1 MSNFKNFEDR
11 LLGSGSCRGS
21 VSAMTLTMAWLRA
34 QRTVEKLV
42 VASDS
47 RLRGGYAWDTAPK
60 ILPLARDDAV
70 LAFAGSTDYAYPLML
85 QVANAVQ
92 QYEPARN
99 RAQKLEDFHGHMVRV
114 MNGMLEQVSDASAR
128 LLPDAL
134 FILAGYSWRYDTWRI
149 WTIRFDRRSGR
160 FASHAAERWRGGHD
174 RKVLAIVGDSVDS
187 ARSRLIELL
196 RAEKH
201 LSSGGFD
208 WEPLRILVSM
218 IGDGRFPS
226 IGGPPQVVKV
236 YKHLRVQPFA
246 VQWPRADGTIGAAF
260 MGRPLLDYE
269 VPNVPILSMDPAS
282 GRPL

>member
-1 MSNFKNFEDR
+1 M
-11 LLGSGSCRGS
+11 
-21 VSAMTLTMAWLRA
+21 
-34 QRTVEKLV
+34 

-160 FASHAAERWRGGHD
+160 FASHAAERWRGWTRSQGSCD
-174 RKVLAIVGDSVDS
+174 RW
-187 ARSRLIELL
+187 RL
-196 RAEKH
+196 
-201 LSSGGFD
+201 SG
-208 WEPLRILVSM
+208 
-218 IGDGRFPS
+218 
-226 IGGPPQVVKV
+226 
-236 YKHLRVQPFA
+236 
-246 VQWPRADGTIGAAF
+246 
-260 MGRPLLDYE
+260 
-269 VPNVPILSMDPAS
+269 
-282 GRPL
+282 

>member
-1 MSNFKNFEDR
+1 
-11 LLGSGSCRGS
+11 
-21 VSAMTLTMAWLRA
+21 
-34 QRTVEKLV
+34 
-42 VASDS
+42 
-47 RLRGGYAWDTAPK
+47 
-60 ILPLARDDAV
+60 
-70 LAFAGSTDYAYPLML
+70 ML

-99 RAQKLEDFHGHMVRV
+99 RAQKLEDFRGHMVRV
-114 MNGMLEQVSDASAR
+114 MNGMLDQVSDASAR

-226 IGGPPQVVKV
+226 IGGPPKSSRSTSICGCSPSPSNGRAPTERSG
-236 YKHLRVQPFA
+236 LRSWDAHSSTTKCPTSQ
-246 VQWPRADGTIGAAF
+246 
-260 MGRPLLDYE
+260 
-269 VPNVPILSMDPAS
+269 S
-282 GRPL
+282 